1 MSNAVIREPSVS
13 ETSFNCPH
21 CGALAKQFWFK
32 ARAKSYSDDK
42 HPSWMD
48 EQDRDSFL
56 SDIKEKE
63 QKKRFEVFFD
73 RVLSRRPFLE
83 GKSDSEYS
91 VPLYNIH
98 ISRCYNCE
106 EIAIW
111 LGEGMVWPHRGSVP
125 RPNADIPTDALGDYE
140 EAAEIVD
147 KSPRGAAALLRLA
160 IQKICIELGGKGH
173 LNDDISMLVER
184 GLDKRV
190 QQSLDVVRVVGN
202 NAVHPGELDIRDNRS
217 VADNLFGLV
226 NLIVDIMIS
235 QPKHVERLYDG
246 LPENARMAIE
256 KRDGLTGA

>member
-1 MSNAVIREPSVS
+1 MI
-13 ETSFNCPH
+13 
-21 CGALAKQFWFK
+21 
-32 ARAKSYSDDK
+32 
-42 HPSWMD
+42 
-48 EQDRDSFL
+48 L
-56 SDIKEKE
+56 SDTRIFEEIENGSIKIVPYSRECLGSNSYDVHLGKFLATYTNEELDAKKHNTIEHFEIPE
-63 QKKRFEVFFD
+63 QGI
-73 RVLSRRPFLE
+73 VLYPHKFYLGVTEEYPETHAHVPFLE

-190 QQSLDVVRVVGN
+190 QQ
-202 NAVHPGELDIRDNRS
+202 
-217 VADNLFGLV
+217 
-226 NLIVDIMIS
+226 
-235 QPKHVERLYDG
+235 
-246 LPENARMAIE
+246 
-256 KRDGLTGA
+256 